1 MDTVSNRDVSQHLHG
16 SALVQSSSG
25 DVILT
30 LYCVFGDSFGGTRF
44 LAPYDSF
51 PSVLCLMIIVNI
63 CGITLFLIFV
73 FLR

>member
-30 LYCVFGDSFGGTRF
+30 LCIVSLVTHLEALVFWHLMTVFHLYCA
-44 LAPYDSF
+44 L
-51 PSVLCLMIIVNI
+51 
-63 CGITLFLIFV
+63 
-73 FLR
+73 